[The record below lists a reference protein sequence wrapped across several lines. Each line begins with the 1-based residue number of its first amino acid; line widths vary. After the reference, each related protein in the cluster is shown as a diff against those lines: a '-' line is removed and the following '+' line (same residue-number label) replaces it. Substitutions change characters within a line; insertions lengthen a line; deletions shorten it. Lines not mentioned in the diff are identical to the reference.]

1 MKLWE
6 WSKEQSMGL
15 IEKIIGEITTN
26 PLQAIFYTVI
36 TVLLLMINRKTNLNY
51 MEQKSDRHATIE
63 MLKDEK
69 KKDEYRRIYHSCLT
83 ELKERYSFLKGIGV
97 HLLVYLKLI
106 FHFK

>member
-1 MKLWE
+1 MA
-6 WSKEQSMGL
+6 L

-26 PLQAIFYTVI
+26 PLQSVFYTTVI
-36 TVLLLMINRKTNLNY
+36 VLLLMINRKTNLNY

-63 MLKDEK
+63 MLKDDK
-69 KKDEYRRIYHSCLT
+69 RKAEYQRIYHDCLA

-97 HLLVYLKLI
+97 HLLVYLKLL